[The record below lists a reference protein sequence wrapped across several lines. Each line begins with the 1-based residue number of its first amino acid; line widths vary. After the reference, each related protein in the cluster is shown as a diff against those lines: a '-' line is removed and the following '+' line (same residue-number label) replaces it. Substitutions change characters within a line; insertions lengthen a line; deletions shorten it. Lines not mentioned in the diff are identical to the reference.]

1 MYAIE
6 VLVAVQRDRATN
18 YYKGL
23 SAHKEYS
30 LRLVTDLSDA
40 FDALAD
46 RERRV
51 DVFVLDTSLSEE
63 LTELVNDLRFT
74 YPRLLIV
81 LVDEDAD
88 FATPG
93 SADEI
98 STDPFTND
106 DLVRRINRLMADRR
120 LETLRA
126 DVMPPVREFAKKL
139 RKATGEFGK
148 QQAAVTAC
156 REMGYDYVALYRVES
171 IEPPRITLKAQDGP
185 PPLVAAAPKQ
195 ASLDDI
201 IGMVAKTGQT
211 RTAGSLDDINHP
223 FVKRGKFGMVASVAV
238 GIAARYGVLI
248 ACREQPE
255 SISGNDVM
263 LLELVS
269 AQLAAVISKEGT
281 A

>member
-6 VLVAVQRDRATN
+6 VLVAVHRDHAGQ
-18 YYKGL
+18 YYKSL

-51 DVFVLDTSLSEE
+51 DVFVLDTELSSDVSD
-63 LTELVNDLRFT
+63 LVNDLRFT

-81 LVDEDAD
+81 LVDQDAD

-106 DLVRRINRLMADRR
+106 DLIRRINRLMADRR

-195 ASLDDI
+195 AALEDI
-201 IGMVAKTGQT
+201 IGTVAKTGQT
-211 RTAGSLDDINHP
+211 RTAGGSDEVNHP
-223 FVKRGKFGMVASVAV
+223 FVRRGKFGMVASVAV
-238 GIAARYGVLI
+238 GVATRYGVLI

-269 AQLAAVISKEGT
+269 AQLAAVILKEGSN
-281 A
+281 

>member
-6 VLVAVQRDRATN
+6 VLVAVQRDRASN

-51 DVFVLDTSLSEE
+51 DVFVLDTSLSDE

-106 DLVRRINRLMADRR
+106 DLIRRINRLMADRR

-195 ASLDDI
+195 AGLEDI
-201 IGMVAKTGQT
+201 IGTVAKTGQT
-211 RTAGSLDDINHP
+211 RTAGSRDDVNHP

-238 GIAARYGVLI
+238 GIAARYGVLV

-269 AQLAAVISKEGT
+269 AQLAAVISKEGSG
-281 A
+281 